1 MDRTER
7 TIKWRSLPNVSS
19 DASEPRNPL
28 PAVCDVSVTNVCNA
42 ACDFCGFSREKKLA
56 GPRRYI
62 DPDEFARAMP
72 MLRNRR
78 IRYMTLQGGE
88 PLVHPQIESLVGSAT
103 KAGIQCGVITNGW
116 FLPRHIKQLAA
127 AGLKR
132 LLISID
138 SADMREHERN
148 RGLPG
153 LEGRIREGIAQAHAF
168 GIPVCATVTVS
179 HLVQYAALPETLEQL
194 GFDSVVFSYPRRD
207 AFGSTSLVYDEN
219 STLVDLSRDELLE
232 ALSAIE
238 GLKKRFRVMDPSAA
252 LNEVARFVR
261 GEQQLIPCIAGSKYF
276 YIDWNLDVWRC
287 EPWHEPMGSVFDL
300 DRLPDQ
306 REPCNACMMG
316 CYRHASVL
324 MHGAMG
330 VTESVY
336 ALGRGE
342 LRTAVSL
349 LFQRGVAYSL
359 WALATEELP
368 RTALA
373 ALAGRTGPRR
383 SSPQS
388 A

>member
-7 TIKWRSLPNVSS
+7 TIKWRSLPNVSNG
-19 DASEPRNPL
+19 ASEPHNPL

-42 ACDFCGFSREKKLA
+42 ACDFCGFSREKKMA
-56 GPRRYI
+56 GPRRYL
-62 DPDEFARAMP
+62 DPEAFARAMP
-72 MLRNRR
+72 MLRRR
-78 IRYMTLQGGE
+78 KIRYMTLQGGE

-103 KAGIQCGVITNGW
+103 NAGIQCGVITNGW

-138 SADMREHERN
+138 SADMSEHESN

-153 LEGRIREGIAQAHAF
+153 LEARIREGIAQAHAF

-179 HLVQYAALPETLEQL
+179 HLVRYAALPETLNQL
-194 GFDSVVFSYPRRD
+194 GFDSVVFSYPRRE

-219 STLVDLSRDELLE
+219 SKLVDLSRDELLE

-238 GLKKRFRVMDPSAA
+238 ALKKRFRVMDPGAA
-252 LNEVARFVR
+252 LDEVARFVR

-324 MHGAMG
+324 MHGAKA
-330 VTESVY
+330 VTDSVY

-342 LRTAVSL
+342 LRSAVSL

-368 RTALA
+368 RTALG
-373 ALAGRTGPRR
+373 ALAGRTGARR
-383 SSPQS
+383 SSPQG

>member
-7 TIKWRSLPNVSS
+7 TIKWRSLPNVSN
-19 DASEPRNPL
+19 DANEPHNPL

-42 ACDFCGFSREKKLA
+42 ACDFCGFSREKKMA
-56 GPRRYI
+56 GPRRYL
-62 DPDEFARAMP
+62 DPDAFERAMP
-72 MLRNRR
+72 MLRRR
-78 IRYMTLQGGE
+78 KIRYMTLQGGE
-88 PLVHPQIESLVGSAT
+88 PLVHPQIESLVSSAT

-138 SADMREHERN
+138 SADMSEHEHN

-153 LEGRIREGIAQAHAF
+153 LAARIREGITQAHGF

-179 HLVQYAALPETLEQL
+179 HLVQYESLPETLSHL

-219 STLVDLSRDELLE
+219 SKLVDLSRDELLE

-238 GLKKRFRVMDPSAA
+238 ALKKHFRVMDPSAA
-252 LNEVARFVR
+252 LDEVARFVR
-261 GEQQLIPCIAGSKYF
+261 GEQQRIPCIAGSKYF

-324 MHGAMG
+324 MHGAKA
-330 VTESVY
+330 VTDSVY

-342 LRTAVSL
+342 LRNAVGL
-349 LFQRGVAYSL
+349 LLQRGVAYSL

-368 RTALA
+368 RTALT
-373 ALAGRTGPRR
+373 ALAGRPGARR
-383 SSPQS
+383 SSPQG

>member
-7 TIKWRSLPNVSS
+7 TIKWRSLPNVSNG
-19 DASEPRNPL
+19 ASEPHTPL

-42 ACDFCGFSREKKLA
+42 ACDFCGFSREKKMA
-56 GPRRYI
+56 GPRRYL
-62 DPDEFARAMP
+62 DPDAFARAMP
-72 MLRNRR
+72 MLRRR
-78 IRYMTLQGGE
+78 KIRYMTLQGGE

-138 SADMREHERN
+138 SADMSEHERN

-153 LEGRIREGIAQAHAF
+153 LAARIHEGIAEAHAF

-179 HLVQYAALPETLEQL
+179 HLVRYAALPETLDRL

-207 AFGSTSLVYDEN
+207 AFGSTSLVYDEH
-219 STLVDLSRDELLE
+219 SKLVDLSRDELLE

-238 GLKKRFRVMDPSAA
+238 RLKKRFRVMDPGAA
-252 LNEVARFVR
+252 LDEVARFVR
-261 GEQQLIPCIAGSKYF
+261 GEQQRIPCIAGSKYF
-276 YIDWNLDVWRC
+276 YIDWNLDIWRC
-287 EPWHEPMGSVFDL
+287 EPWDEPMGSVFDL
-300 DRLPDQ
+300 DHLPDQ
-306 REPCNACMMG
+306 QEPCNACMMG

-324 MHGAMG
+324 MHGAKA
-330 VTESVY
+330 VTDSAY

-342 LRTAVSL
+342 LRSAVSL

-368 RTALA
+368 RTALG
-373 ALAGRTGPRR
+373 ALGGRSGARR
-383 SSPQS
+383 SSPQG

>member
-19 DASEPRNPL
+19 GVIEPRNPL

-62 DPDEFARAMP
+62 DPDAFARAMP
-72 MLRNRR
+72 MLRKRK

-88 PLVHPQIESLVGSAT
+88 PLVHPQIESLVASAT
-103 KAGIQCGVITNGW
+103 QAGIQCGVITNGW

-138 SADMREHERN
+138 SADMREHEHN

-153 LEGRIREGIAQAHAF
+153 LEGRICEGIAQAHAF

-179 HLVQYAALPETLEQL
+179 HLVHYESLPETLERL

-219 STLVDLSRDELLE
+219 SKLVDLSRDELLD
-232 ALSAIE
+232 ALSAIDR
-238 GLKKRFRVMDPSAA
+238 LKKHFRVMDPSAA

>member
-7 TIKWRSLPNVSS
+7 TIKWRSLPNVSN
-19 DASEPRNPL
+19 DANEPHNPL

-42 ACDFCGFSREKKLA
+42 ACDFCGFSREKKMA
-56 GPRRYI
+56 GPRRYL
-62 DPDEFARAMP
+62 DPDAFERAMP
-72 MLRNRR
+72 MLRRR
-78 IRYMTLQGGE
+78 KIRYMTLQGGE
-88 PLVHPQIESLVGSAT
+88 PLVHPQIESLVSSAT

-138 SADMREHERN
+138 SADMSEHERN

-153 LEGRIREGIAQAHAF
+153 LAARIREGIAQAHAF

-179 HLVQYAALPETLEQL
+179 HLVRYAALPETLSHL

-219 STLVDLSRDELLE
+219 SKLVDLSRDELLE
-232 ALSAIE
+232 ALSAID
-238 GLKKRFRVMDPSAA
+238 GLKKHFRVMDPSAA
-252 LNEVARFVR
+252 LDEVARFVR

-324 MHGAMG
+324 MHGAKA
-330 VTESVY
+330 VTDSVY

-342 LRTAVSL
+342 LRNAVGL
-349 LFQRGVAYSL
+349 LLQRGVAYSL

-368 RTALA
+368 RTALT
-373 ALAGRTGPRR
+373 ALAGRPGARR
-383 SSPQS
+383 SSPQG

>member
-7 TIKWRSLPNVSS
+7 TIKWRSLPNVSN
-19 DASEPRNPL
+19 DANEPRNPL

-42 ACDFCGFSREKKLA
+42 ACDFCGFSREKKMA
-56 GPRRYI
+56 GPRRYL
-62 DPDEFARAMP
+62 DPDAFERAMP
-72 MLRNRR
+72 MLRRR
-78 IRYMTLQGGE
+78 KIRYMTLQGGE

-116 FLPRHIKQLAA
+116 FLPRHIKQLAD

-138 SADMREHERN
+138 SADMSEHEHN

-153 LEGRIREGIAQAHAF
+153 LAARIREGITQAHAF

-179 HLVQYAALPETLEQL
+179 RLVRYAALPETLNQL

-219 STLVDLSRDELLE
+219 SKLVDLSRDELLE

-238 GLKKRFRVMDPSAA
+238 ALKKRFRVMDPGAA
-252 LNEVARFVR
+252 LDEVARFVR

-324 MHGAMG
+324 MHGAKA
-330 VTESVY
+330 VTDSVY

-342 LRTAVSL
+342 LRSAVSL

-359 WALATEELP
+359 WSLATEELP
-368 RTALA
+368 RTALG
-373 ALAGRTGPRR
+373 ALAGRSGARR
-383 SSPQS
+383 SSPQG